1 MQPQSNPSP
10 SMVESNRPAAN
21 SFIPPAPGAAPV
33 APGQTPLMSKAA
45 PVQPKKDN
53 SSLIKT
59 IAIVVLSLT
68 TVVFFGLFIW
78 KFLEWDSVKTD
89 VDGQI
94 DAAVALAKQE
104 TTTAM
109 EEEFLER
116 EKYPYKDFSGPID
129 YGSLSFE
136 YPKTWSVYIAKD
148 ATKGG
153 DFEAYFNPGE
163 IEPVSSSTINA
174 LRVTIKDSAFDSEV
188 KRYESNIRNGKL
200 SLETRNVGGTL
211 ANVYTGE
218 LPTGGLV
225 GIVAMFKLRDKTVFI
240 QTDAELFSQ
249 EFYKLLDTVTFVE

>member
-1 MQPQSNPSP
+1 MWPS
-10 SMVESNRPAAN
+10 VCGIWFTAEVIVKIQEGNLGALKRP
-21 SFIPPAPGAAPV
+21 F
-33 APGQTPLMSKAA
+33 
-45 PVQPKKDN
+45 
-53 SSLIKT
+53 
-59 IAIVVLSLT
+59 
-68 TVVFFGLFIW
+68 
-78 KFLEWDSVKTD
+78 
-89 VDGQI
+89 
-94 DAAVALAKQE
+94 
-104 TTTAM
+104 
-109 EEEFLER
+109 
-116 EKYPYKDFSGPID
+116 FSGPID

-174 LRVTIKDSAFDSEV
+174 LRVTVKDSAFDSEV

-249 EFYKLLDTVTFVE
+249 EFYKLLDTVTFVEQLLKKLQILT